1 MQSPAAP
8 PTISGGVDVIVAL
21 VIATSTLVGTLGGL
35 VTGILA
41 YIKSHTNSKDVEV
54 NEGKVHLNYDKMMDI
69 SKLVTTFAQK
79 TTEQESKIKS
89 LAEVITEAHP
99 AVKDLLATKQLEIEK
114 LTRDVKVAQDQ
125 LNVLKPLIPKE
136 GQADFVQGLPR

>member
-1 MQSPAAP
+1 
-8 PTISGGVDVIVAL
+8 
-21 VIATSTLVGTLGGL
+21 
-35 VTGILA
+35 
-41 YIKSHTNSKDVEV
+41 
-54 NEGKVHLNYDKMMDI
+54 MMDI

-89 LAEVITEAHP
+89 LAEVITEAQP

-114 LTRDVKVAQDQ
+114 LARDVKVAQDQ

-136 GQADFVQGLPR
+136 GQAYFVQGLPR